1 MRSGEKGVTLVELI
15 VVVALI
21 FVILPILWDYINS
34 AILDSANVNN
44 KVMVQTTVNKLMN
57 NIEQQVQEA
66 SNPLT
71 ETTTALH
78 GVAESVD
85 EAGDGVGGSIT
96 IKKPNDVSVTY
107 TYDPEREVVT
117 YNKNVKEGSSEV
129 ADSAEFDYI
138 VKFDVVPLGS
148 NVTSESGEVIM
159 RVNGLKI
166 TIVGRIDSKSNY
178 TLTNEYFTRNTI

>member
-1 MRSGEKGVTLVELI
+1 MRSGEKGVTMVELI

-21 FVILPILWDYINS
+21 FVILPIIWDYINGS
-34 AILDSANVNN
+34 ILDSANINN
-44 KVMVQTTVNKLMN
+44 KVAVQTTVNKLMN

-66 SNPLT
+66 SNPVT
-71 ETTTALH
+71 ETVTALH
-78 GVAESVD
+78 GVAKSVD
-85 EAGDGVGGSIT
+85 DDASGAGGSIT
-96 IKKPNDVSVTY
+96 IKKPNGVLVSY

-117 YNKNVKEGSSEV
+117 YNKSVKDGSGET

-148 NVTSESGEVIM
+148 NVTSDSGDVIM
-159 RVNGLKI
+159 KVNGLKV
-166 TIVGRIDSKSNY
+166 TIVGRIDNKSNY